1 MEDKEEIEL
10 ETLLY
15 MIAME
20 SLLTGRTTRELCNDI
35 YDELQEINTKV
46 KDCLANTKCSEI
58 AKKLYINPLSKILNG
73 IMKEVERCFKNIGGN
88 DE

>member
-35 YDELQEINTKV
+35 YDELQEMNTKI
-46 KDCLANTKCSEI
+46 KDCLSNTKCSEI
-58 AKKLYINPLSKILNG
+58 AKNFTSIHSQRFL
-73 IMKEVERCFKNIGGN
+73 ME
-88 DE
+88 